1 MIATTAW
8 ARDALP
14 TSPREPASTT
24 APSATGRVRRQR
36 CSSRD
41 GLPPRRAT
49 TPRHVARSVRPDLVP
64 GLPTPT
70 TGIGLQALRG
80 AAARVAPDATAFLH
94 RSPRHDLLVLAQ
106 WPDPAD
112 DERVVGWTRT
122 AYEALRPNLDVAVYV
137 NNLGVEGRDQVRA
150 AFGANHDRLV
160 ALKRRL
166 DPGNVFRLNQNVAP

>member
-1 MIATTAW
+1 MGA
-8 ARDALP
+8 
-14 TSPREPASTT
+14 
-24 APSATGRVRRQR
+24 
-36 CSSRD
+36 
-41 GLPPRRAT
+41 RRAADLT
-49 TPRHVARSVRPDLVP
+49 ARAREHYRAVGYREGEASALQQSGRLAAASGDDAAARRALVRPDLVP